1 MSYNWKND
9 GNLSQKSD
17 MDYVL
22 EVIDS
27 LTAALHQDPNDTEKL
42 FLRGNGYL
50 DARRLDEALEDYS
63 KIIGF
68 GQVEAPVY
76 NNRGICH
83 RGMGNP
89 KQAIVDFTKA
99 LDIDPLYRDAY
110 NNRGMAKADLGLHE
124 EALSDY
130 NEAIDLDPEYWYAF
144 NNRAM
149 LLWAL
154 GDRKNAALDYEKVR
168 KILGE

>member
-68 GQVEAPVY
+68 GQVEVAWLLRLRNLSAKNTVVVVILKT
-76 NNRGICH
+76 G
-83 RGMGNP
+83 
-89 KQAIVDFTKA
+89 KA
-99 LDIDPLYRDAY
+99 Q
-110 NNRGMAKADLGLHE
+110 KA
-124 EALSDY
+124 A
-130 NEAIDLDPEYWYAF
+130 
-144 NNRAM
+144 
-149 LLWAL
+149 
-154 GDRKNAALDYEKVR
+154 
-168 KILGE
+168 

>member
-22 EVIDS
+22 EVIGS
-27 LTAALHQDPNDTEKL
+27 LTAALHLNPNDTDKL

-50 DARRLDEALEDYS
+50 DATRFDEAIDDYS
-63 KIIGF
+63 KIVGF
-68 GQVEAPVY
+68 GQAEAPVY

-99 LDIDPLYRDAY
+99 LEIDPLYRDAY
-110 NNRGMAKADLGLHE
+110 NNRGMAKADMGLHE

-130 NEAIDLDPEYWYAF
+130 NEAINLDSEYWYAF

-154 GDRKNAALDYEKVR
+154 GDRKNAVLDYEKVK
-168 KILGE
+168 KILSE